1 MRTADGLSPAV
12 KGTEVLFSLVLF
24 SAIYVLLFVLFL
36 YLLDQKIAHGPL
48 DDDLPADARH
58 RA

>member
-1 MRTADGLSPAV
+1 
-12 KGTEVLFSLVLF
+12 VLFSLVLF
-24 SAIYVLLFVLFL
+24 SLIYMLLFALFL
-36 YLLDQKIAHGPL
+36 FLLDQKITHGPL

>member
-1 MRTADGLSPAV
+1 MRTADGLSRVVTAP
-12 KGTEVLFSLVLF
+12 EVLFSLVLF
-24 SAIYVLLFVLFL
+24 AAIYLLLFVLFL